1 MDQRLEGEFWAPVL
15 AETWGSP
22 CGLVVAT
29 LVARTVQCLCIT
41 LASPFY
47 RFLAR
52 YSGERNTVKRVSYQH
67 TFDECSWT
75 DYFCRFGLWFLHIS
89 LFSVALRTIA

>member
-22 CGLVVAT
+22 CALVVAT
-29 LVARTVQCLCIT
+29 LVARTVRCLCVT

-52 YSGERNTVKRVSYQH
+52 YSGERKTVRRVSTLH
-67 TFDECSWT
+67 TFNEYSGPVTSAVLGCG
-75 DYFCRFGLWFLHIS
+75 FHI
-89 LFSVALRTIA
+89 FHCCVQ